1 MKSLSLALQAA
12 LHISCGLTLE
22 FLFKDAKLELC
33 NQLCKKWLT
42 CTKLGVRLFKMILEQ
57 PVTVS
62 NARAK

>member
-12 LHISCGLTLE
+12 LHISTLE
-22 FLFKDAKLELC
+22 FLFRDAKLEPC